1 MVNLTTLA
9 KVVSLIRW
17 RRRVRRAQSRPDS
30 GNQTRPEPPPS
41 QSTSAT
47 LLTARS
53 TVENV
58 RPINPRDTAD
68 DDGLTRKPPAN
79 VPAELAVLAECIHKP
94 ESYAEAAAIIDRAD
108 FTQPAHQLVW
118 DVLGQQ
124 ISTNAPTSPI
134 ALHAEIERLGQLR
147 LVNGGTYLWEISS
160 AFGAGSV
167 DYFAELLRDKTRERD
182 ADALATRIKTAILK
196 QDGPD
201 EIDRLV
207 TEYQQQR
214 TSSTS
219 ADPVA
224 SRLIAGGSFILDRP
238 DTVPAIWGEG
248 DQVLWAEGEGLIIAG
263 PAGVGKTTVGQQV
276 LLSAIGIR
284 PHALGLAVRPAKRV
298 LYLASDRPQQAAR
311 SMARMVTTEHRD
323 VLDEHLV
330 FWPGPPP
337 SDFIKDPSTLVRL
350 CEKAGA
356 DMVCLDSLKD
366 MAGELAT
373 EEGGQAINSAIQ
385 RTLVEGVEV
394 IALHHHRKQGGGKD
408 GGREPTSLDELYG
421 STWITAGAGSVISLW
436 GAAGDP
442 IVSMKHLKQPA
453 GECGPWRLKHD
464 HPNGYTEVWHE
475 VDILEVLVHARGML
489 TAQQLAAQIY
499 SPDKGK
505 PTPSEVEKARRKLD
519 QLAEKGLARKVGGGP
534 GGRGKE
540 SGYVAAFTPD
550 GVIAE

>member
-1 MVNLTTLA
+1 MDNVL
-9 KVVSLIRW
+9 RH
-17 RRRVRRAQSRPDS
+17 
-30 GNQTRPEPPPS
+30 PS
-41 QSTSAT
+41 STG
-47 LLTARS
+47 
-53 TVENV
+53 
-58 RPINPRDTAD
+58 PMAD
-68 DDGLTRKPPAN
+68 DDGLSRHPPADIH
-79 VPAELAVLAECIHKP
+79 AELAVLAECIHKP
-94 ESYAEAAAIIDRAD
+94 EAYTEAEAIIGRGD
-108 FTQPAHQLVW
+108 FTHPAHQLVW

-124 ISTNAPTSPI
+124 VRNGEPTSPI
-134 ALHAEIERLGQLR
+134 ALRAEIERLDQLR
-147 LVNGGTYLWEISS
+147 RVNGGDYLWEISG
-160 AFGAGSV
+160 AFGGGSV
-167 DYFAELLRDKTRERD
+167 DYFARLLRDKTRERD
-182 ADALATRIKTAILK
+182 GDALATRIKTAVIK
-196 QDGPD
+196 QAGPD
-201 EIDRLV
+201 EIDRLI
-207 TEYQQQR
+207 TEYQQR
-214 TSSTS
+214 RANITTS
-219 ADPVA
+219 DPIT
-224 SRLIAGGSFILDRP
+224 SRLVAGGAFILDRP
-238 DTVPAIWGEG
+238 EQIPAVWGED

-276 LLSAIGIR
+276 LLAAIGIR
-284 PHALGLAVRPAKRV
+284 SHALGFAVRPAKRV

-311 SMARMVTTEHRD
+311 SMARMVNHEHRD
-323 VLDEHLV
+323 ILDAQLV

-337 SDFIKDPSTLVRL
+337 SDFIKDPSILVRL
-350 CEKAGA
+350 CQKAGA

-366 MAGELAT
+366 MAGELAS

-385 RTLVEGVEV
+385 RTLVEDIEV

-421 STWITAGAGSVISLW
+421 STWITAGAGSVVSLW

-475 VDILEVLVHARGML
+475 VDVLDVLVHARGML

-519 QLAEKGLARKVGGGP
+519 QLAERGLARKVSGG

-540 SGYVAAFTPD
+540 SGYVASFSPD
-550 GVIAE
+550 GELPS